1 MQHTNTIARIA
12 KREPL
17 FRQLEA
23 SFRAEI
29 ASGRLKPGARLPS
42 NSALA
47 AQTGTSIFTVQTALA
62 PLVREGLLDRRPKI
76 GTFVRSQTGRL
87 ACPAIYYAGELWKNA
102 EFGFYRALQQ
112 CLEAELETRG
122 NGWRMFMDTRA
133 ESEQGDIPPDL
144 AQAIRRRDVDTLIA
158 PLVHSRDMRWLKG
171 LALPVALLTAE
182 HVPNR
187 VAHDLEGMLR
197 DAFAAL
203 ARQGCRSVGMITSIL
218 SPAGHDTITG
228 DDFERFHAHF
238 HTLARRA
245 GLATRQA
252 WNRAPL
258 HLPPCLEHFGY
269 EAFLSLWNESA
280 HPDGLVVYPDASAR
294 GVLTAALSLQV
305 AIPGALKL
313 ALHFN
318 DCLPFPCPVP
328 AIRMVTNVQAAAQ
341 ALIRLADSQVQ
352 GAAPQPVVLSVTV
365 EETLPAARGMGAASN
380 GRRVRRRRS

>member
-23 SFRAEI
+23 NFRAEI
-29 ASGRLKPGARLPS
+29 ASGRLRPGARLPS

-87 ACPAIYYAGELWKNA
+87 ACPAIYYAGELWQNA
-102 EFGFYRALQQ
+102 EFGFYRAVQQ
-112 CLEAELETRG
+112 CLEAELNVRE
-122 NGWRMFMDTRA
+122 NNWRMFMDTRA
-133 ESEQGDIPPDL
+133 ESEQDAMPPEL
-144 AQAIRRRDVDTLIA
+144 AQAIRRREVDALIA
-158 PLVHSRDMRWLKG
+158 PLVSLSDMAWMKSLSI
-171 LALPVALLTAE
+171 PVAMLSSAP
-182 HVPNR
+182 VPNR
-187 VAHDLEGMLR
+187 VRLDLEGMLR

-203 ARQGCRSVGMITSIL
+203 ARQGCRTVGMITSIL

-252 WNRAPL
+252 WMRAPL
-258 HLPPCLEHFGY
+258 HLPVGMEHFGY
-269 EAFLSLWNESA
+269 ESFLSLWQESE
-280 HPDGLVVYPDASAR
+280 HPDGLVVYPDVSAR

-305 AIPGALKL
+305 AIPGELKL
-313 ALHFN
+313 ALHVN
-318 DCLPFPCPVP
+318 DRIPFPCPVP
-328 AIRMVTNVQAAAQ
+328 AIRMVTNVRAAAQ
-341 ALIRLADSQVQ
+341 ALIRLADSQMQ
-352 GAAPQPVVLSVTV
+352 GEAPRPVVLSMTV
-365 EETLPAARGMGAASN
+365 EETIPAARGMGAVSN
-380 GRRVRRRRS
+380 GRRVRRKQS